1 MAEQDSPVPSP
12 GFTYRLLSTL
22 LFPFWLLHA
31 WQHGRRHAENDY
43 LGLRLFPGRAGAD
56 GGRIWVHASSVG
68 EVRAIAPL
76 VRRLLE
82 HGESI
87 LFTSFTASG
96 LQTIR
101 RDLGDTVA
109 SAVIPIDF
117 GPICRRFLLHHR
129 PRLGLVMETELWPAL
144 LHQAARRRIPLL
156 LINARLSSK
165 TLDTGPFTRDL
176 LSRVLGYFDQV
187 LARSERDRE
196 RLLRL
201 GARAEDVRVL
211 GNIKSL
217 RDDSPP
223 PARLIERD
231 YLLLASSHAGEERKF
246 LRWRENRA
254 GDALIVI
261 APRHPQ
267 RGDEIER
274 AIGAARLSC
283 ARRSHGEQVTGQTD
297 VYLADT
303 LGELAALMAHARVVV
318 MGGSF
323 DDTGG
328 HNLVEPANLGCAIVT
343 GPSDAGIR
351 DDIKMLGEGVIQ
363 VGDMHQCWKTVDEL
377 WRDPERAARL
387 GQRARERL
395 AQQPDPVET
404 YLDALEPWL
413 GPPPNNNPRE
423 RT

>member
-1 MAEQDSPVPSP
+1 MPESSSVIPSP
-12 GFTYRLLSTL
+12 GLAYRLLSTL
-22 LFPFWLLHA
+22 LFPFWMLHA
-31 WQHGRRHAENDY
+31 WQHGRKHGQRDY
-43 LGLRLFPGRAGAD
+43 LALRLRGGASEQRQ
-56 GGRIWVHASSVG
+56 GRIWVHASSVG
-68 EVRAIAPL
+68 EVRAIEPL

-82 HGESI
+82 KDESI

-101 RDLGDTVA
+101 SRFDETVLS
-109 SAVIPIDF
+109 SAIPIDF
-117 GPICRRFLLHHR
+117 DPLCRRFLQRHQ
-129 PRLGLVMETELWPAL
+129 PRLGLIMETELWPAL
-144 LHQAARRRIPLL
+144 LHQAASQRIPLL
-156 LINARLSSK
+156 LVNARLSPK
-165 TLDTGPFTRDL
+165 TLDTGPFTREL
-176 LSRVLGYFDQV
+176 LARVLGYFSQI

-201 GARAEDVRVL
+201 GARSDDVRVL

-223 PARLIERD
+223 PARLVERD

-254 GDALIVI
+254 EGALIVI
-261 APRHPQ
+261 APRHPR
-267 RGDEIER
+267 RGDDIER
-274 AIGAARLSC
+274 DIAAARLDC
-283 ARRSHGEQVTGQTD
+283 ARRSRGDRVDAQTD

-328 HNLVEPANLGCAIVT
+328 HNLIEPANLGCAIVT
-343 GPSDAGIR
+343 GPSDANIR
-351 DDIKMLGEGVIQ
+351 DDIKMLGEGVLQ
-363 VGDMHQCWKTVDEL
+363 VGDMHQCWKTVDDL
-377 WRDPERAARL
+377 WRDPEQAARL

-395 AQQPDPVET
+395 AQQPDPVEA
-404 YLDALEPWL
+404 YLEALEPWL
-413 GPPPNNNPRE
+413 DSAQ
-423 RT
+423 

>member
-1 MAEQDSPVPSP
+1 MADQGSPIPAP
-12 GFTYRLLSTL
+12 GISYRLLSTL

-31 WQHGRRHAENDY
+31 WQHGRKHAEDDY
-43 LGLRLFPGRAGAD
+43 LGLRLFPGRRAGAD

-68 EVRAIAPL
+68 EVRAIEPL

-82 HGESI
+82 RGETI
-87 LFTSFTASG
+87 LFTSFTATG

-101 RDLGDTVA
+101 RRFDDTVA
-109 SAVIPIDF
+109 SAVIPVDF
-117 GPICRRFLLHHR
+117 EPLCRRFLQQHQ

-144 LHQAARRRIPLL
+144 LHQAASRRSPLL
-156 LINARLSSK
+156 LVNARLSSK

-176 LSRVLGYFDQV
+176 LSRVLGYFDQI

-201 GARAEDVRVL
+201 GARADDVRVL

-217 RDDSPP
+217 LDDGPA

-254 GDALIVI
+254 TDALIVI
-261 APRHPQ
+261 APRHPG
-267 RGDEIER
+267 RGDDVER
-274 AIGAARLSC
+274 DIQTARLNC
-283 ARRSHGEQVTGQTD
+283 ARRSRGDSVDAQTD

-328 HNLVEPANLGCAIVT
+328 HNLIEPANLGCAIVT

-351 DDIKMLGEGVIQ
+351 DDIKMLGEGVLQ
-363 VGDMHQCWKTVDEL
+363 VGDMHQCWKVLEEL
-377 WRDPERAARL
+377 WDNPERAVKL
-387 GQRARERL
+387 GRRARERL
-395 AQQPDPVET
+395 AEQPDPVQA
-404 YLDALEPWL
+404 YLDALDPWVT
-413 GPPPNNNPRE
+413 RSD
-423 RT
+423 